1 MLIVSTFE
9 KLATSL
15 SFLCC
20 ADNRTFQ
27 YCEAEVTLTS
37 SNTVEEL
44 KEGEKGGEMCVENS
58 ELEEEEKEEEEKTVE
73 SSEGDSGSDI
83 EIISDMKITDDTVR
97 GTEGTLIQV

>member
-20 ADNRTFQ
+20 AENRTFQ
-27 YCEAEVTLTS
+27 YCEAEVALTS

-58 ELEEEEKEEEEKTVE
+58 ELDEEEEEEGEEKTKE
-73 SSEGDSGSDI
+73 SSERDSGSDI
-83 EIISDMKITDDTVR
+83 EIISDLKITDDTVR
-97 GTEGTLIQV
+97 GTLGILI